1 MKPSW
6 LRTPRKLSGMLA
18 VLSLTAGIVA
28 TASEGDKTGA
38 AASPPTAAVAST
50 DDGGRVTVGA
60 AREQARLMHD
70 IYAATLEVL
79 HDRYFH
85 IDRAVLPARA
95 MEDIF
100 AEMKRQSQ
108 IETKWMAVN
117 LKAMNIN
124 NEPKSEF
131 ELRAA
136 KEIAAGKGEFEIL
149 ENGYYRRAA
158 AIPLAGG
165 CVSCHGGFAREQTR
179 SPKFAALVI
188 SLPVMADEAE
198 TAGDR

>member
-1 MKPSW
+1 MKSSG
-6 LRTPRKLSGMLA
+6 LGTLSVLSAMLA
-18 VLSLTAGIVA
+18 AFCLTVGIQA
-28 TASEGDKTGA
+28 APIEGNEQGVV
-38 AASPPTAAVAST
+38 ASPPTAVAGAADET
-50 DDGGRVTVGA
+50 GRVTVA
-60 AREQARLMHD
+60 VARERAKLMHD

-100 AEMKRQSQ
+100 AELKRQARG
-108 IETKWMAVN
+108 EAKWMAVN
-117 LKAMNIN
+117 LRAMNIN

-149 ENGYYRRAA
+149 EDGYYRRAA

-188 SLPVMADEAE
+188 SLPVVADEAE

>member
-6 LRTPRKLSGMLA
+6 LRTPRKLCGMLA

-28 TASEGDKTGA
+28 TASEGDETGA

-50 DDGGRVTVGA
+50 DDGGRVAVGA
-60 AREQARLMHD
+60 ARERARLMHD

-149 ENGYYRRAA
+149 EDGYYRRAA

-188 SLPVMADEAE
+188 SLPVVADEAE

>member
-6 LRTPRKLSGMLA
+6 LRTPRTLCGLLA
-18 VLSLTAGIVA
+18 VLSLVIGLGAVTSNGEETGATVGTPTAGERGVDE
-28 TASEGDKTGA
+28 S
-38 AASPPTAAVAST
+38 
-50 DDGGRVTVGA
+50 GRVTVEA
-60 AREQARLMHD
+60 ARERARLMHD

-85 IDRAVLPARA
+85 VNRSVLPARA

-108 IETKWMAVN
+108 VEAKWMAVN

-136 KEIAAGKGEFEIL
+136 KEIGAGKGESEIL
-149 ENGYYRRAA
+149 EDGYYRRAA

-188 SLPVMADEAE
+188 SLPVVEEAAAAE
-198 TAGDR
+198 TR

>member
-6 LRTPRKLSGMLA
+6 LRTPRTLCGLLA
-18 VLSLTAGIVA
+18 VLSLAIGL
-28 TASEGDKTGA
+28 G
-38 AASPPTAAVAST
+38 AVASNGEET
-50 DDGGRVTVGA
+50 GGASGTPTAGERAAEEAGRVTIEA
-60 AREQARLMHD
+60 ARERARLMHD

-85 IDRAVLPARA
+85 VNRSVLPARA

-108 IETKWMAVN
+108 VEAKWMAVN

-131 ELRAA
+131 EVRAA
-136 KEIAAGKGEFEIL
+136 KEIGAGKGESETL
-149 ENGYYRRAA
+149 EDGYYRRAA

-188 SLPVMADEAE
+188 SLPVVEEAATAE
-198 TAGDR
+198 TR

>member
-1 MKPSW
+1 MKSSW
-6 LRTPRKLSGMLA
+6 SRTFKVLSGMLA
-18 VLSLTAGIVA
+18 VFCLTVGVQTGPAEGDDVGPAANPA
-28 TASEGDKTGA
+28 TA
-38 AASPPTAAVAST
+38 VAGQA
-50 DDGGRVTVGA
+50 DEGGRVSVSV
-60 AREQARLMHD
+60 ARERAKLMHD

-85 IDRAVLPARA
+85 ADRAVLPARA

-100 AEMKRQSQ
+100 AELKRQSRG
-108 IETKWMAVN
+108 EAKWMAVN

-136 KEIAAGKGEFEIL
+136 KEIGAGKGEFEIL
-149 ENGYYRRAA
+149 EDGYYRRAA

-188 SLPVMADEAE
+188 SLAIVEETENAE
-198 TAGDR
+198 GR

>member
-1 MKPSW
+1 MKSSW
-6 LRTPRKLSGMLA
+6 SRTFKVLSGMLA
-18 VLSLTAGIVA
+18 VFCLTVGVQAGLA
-28 TASEGDKTGA
+28 EGDDVGPAAGPSA
-38 AASPPTAAVAST
+38 AAAGEA
-50 DDGGRVTVGA
+50 DEGGRVTVSV
-60 AREQARLMHD
+60 ARERAKLMHD

-85 IDRAVLPARA
+85 ADRAVLPARA

-100 AEMKRQSQ
+100 AELKRQSRG
-108 IETKWMAVN
+108 EAKWMAVN

-136 KEIAAGKGEFEIL
+136 KEIGAGKGEFEIL
-149 ENGYYRRAA
+149 EDGYYRRAA

-188 SLPVMADEAE
+188 SLPIVAE
-198 TAGDR
+198 TENAEGR

>member
-1 MKPSW
+1 MKSSGWPK
-6 LRTPRKLSGMLA
+6 LRALSA
-18 VLSLTAGIVA
+18 VLAAGCLTFGIQ
-28 TASEGDKTGA
+28 TAKSEDDEQGAVVSPSAAAAGA
-38 AASPPTAAVAST
+38 A
-50 DDGGRVTVGA
+50 DQGGRVTVSV
-60 AREQARLMHD
+60 ARERAKLMHD

-85 IDRAVLPARA
+85 ADRAVLPARA

-100 AEMKRQSQ
+100 AELKRQSRG
-108 IETKWMAVN
+108 EAKWMAVN

-136 KEIAAGKGEFEIL
+136 KEIGAGNGEFEIL
-149 ENGYYRRAA
+149 EDGYYRRAA
-158 AIPLAGG
+158 AIPLASG

-188 SLPVMADEAE
+188 SLPVVGEAE
-198 TAGDR
+198 SGEGR